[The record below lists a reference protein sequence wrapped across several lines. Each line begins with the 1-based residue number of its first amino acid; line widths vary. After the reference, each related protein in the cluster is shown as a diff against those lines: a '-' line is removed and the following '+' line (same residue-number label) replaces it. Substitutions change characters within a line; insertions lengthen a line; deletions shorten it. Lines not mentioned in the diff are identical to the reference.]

1 MRKSYLRTNVPS
13 KLEMIKIAFPY
24 IEISRVVAAS
34 SDRAWGLLTDT
45 FTWKVWGPTVLD
57 VRSSDRYIKKG
68 SHGRVKTALH
78 FWVPFQITD
87 LDSGKYWSWRVFGI
101 NATGHRVEP
110 LDESSCRLVFQ
121 VPLWAAP
128 YLVVCKIAVDRIVQ
142 LLNKY
147 NDRDVVD

>member
-1 MRKSYLRTNVPS
+1 
-13 KLEMIKIAFPY
+13 MIKIAFPY

-34 SDRAWGLLTDT
+34 SNRAWGLLTDT
-45 FTWKVWGPTVLD
+45 CTWKEWGPSLLD

-78 FWVPFQITD
+78 F
-87 LDSGKYWSWRVFGI
+87 FGI

-128 YLVVCKIAVDRIVQ
+128 YLVVCKIALDRIVE
-142 LLNKY
+142 LLN
-147 NDRDVVD
+147 R